1 MQATTGTPLSASAA
15 SGARRSAVAVRIWA
29 AVALLVFGVDQASK
43 WWAEQSLVPGVS
55 RPLAGSWLQLQLT
68 RNAGAAFSLGTS
80 YTIVLSLVAL
90 GVIGMCL
97 RMSRRLG
104 SVGWATALGL
114 LLGGALG
121 NVTDRLFRAPGP
133 FRGHVVDFLQLPHW
147 PVFNVADSAIC
158 TAAALFV
165 YLTVRGRRLDGS
177 LERLSAASGTGT
189 GAARSPATG
198 PAGDTVSESPL
209 EP

>member
-1 MQATTGTPLSASAA
+1 MQATTGTPLSDAAA
-15 SGARRSAVAVRIWA
+15 SGGRRSAVAVRIWA
-29 AVALLVFGVDQASK
+29 AVALLVFGLDQASK
-43 WWAEQSLVPGVS
+43 WWAEHSLAEGAA
-55 RPLAGSWLQLQLT
+55 RPLIGSWLQLQLT

-165 YLTVRGRRLDGS
+165 LLTLRGRRLDGS
-177 LERLSAASGTGT
+177 LERLSVRTGT
-189 GAARSPATG
+189 GSGDPSATEPG
-198 PAGDTVSESPL
+198 GATVSKSPL